1 MPIIAPIGKQMS
13 IKVCIKSL
21 IQMLID
27 EERECG
33 RAQEASIDKRTKY
46 PPHNAL
52 QGMGSRLF
60 SLEQAKPPRE
70 NGLELDSLLA
80 DGLHPNDEGYR
91 VMFKLIID
99 ELGV

>member
-60 SLEQAKPPRE
+60 SLEQAKPPSIALM
-70 NGLELDSLLA
+70 NGVTYPIGSINADGSLL
-80 DGLHPNDEGYR
+80 
-91 VMFKLIID
+91 
-99 ELGV
+99 